1 MSLSEDKTLKMSRNT
16 QEPRKKNS
24 QQYEKWFL
32 FLLFLCIC
40 KQIQQPSAGLW
51 AGLNETKLQ
60 FQPLKLFPEDACK
73 RCFSHSSCSGES
85 PAQEVAY
92 QLLKC
97 TVFLADKFMFLQF
110 LWDFDLLQVI
120 YNQTLNNYGQFRWK
134 TDIFQWISAFFLN
147 APCFQSMKKY

>member
-1 MSLSEDKTLKMSRNT
+1 MSLSEDKTLKISRNT
-16 QEPRKKNS
+16 EELRKKNS

-60 FQPLKLFPEDACK
+60 FVTIFPKDACK
-73 RCFSHSSCSGES
+73 SCFSHSSCSGES

-120 YNQTLNNYGQFRWK
+120 YNQALKNYGQFRWK
-134 TDIFQWISAFFLN
+134 TDIFQLISAFFLN